1 MVGGGLRWRT
11 LALPASLFATLAV
24 LACALGIERIRS
36 GFDELESE
44 EFSRVVRRS
53 IRAIERIAATE
64 QMKTR
69 DWAEWDAAARWLAEG
84 GADFEKSNLGDSTL
98 SILGEDLLV
107 YWDTSLSVRGALPA
121 SVVRGDDLESRLREQ
136 ISQGRYPWTGLMGTD
151 SGLVFASIRE
161 VRNSDGFGPRRGWLA
176 MAREV
181 DRELLDGLATDIQCD
196 VWIDS
201 AADLR
206 GAPFGVE
213 LVHRDSVV
221 LRVRLEPVDGGDVFL
236 ALGLGRPLYALGDKA
251 SFDFL
256 FHFAGASVS
265 FVVLALFLLERMVLF
280 RLMRLT
286 RGVQRIREEGITA
299 PAVGDPKDDEIGMLS
314 RRIDE
319 MVAAMRSTQAD
330 LATALERA
338 NAAERARV
346 NFLASMTHELR
357 TPLNGVIGLTEFVLK
372 SDHDAETREALELSR
387 GAALGL
393 LETINGV
400 LEYARLEKGVV
411 ELVPDEVDLES
422 AVVDPLRVLSQVAVK
437 KNVRLDVW
445 IDPALP
451 SLVRLDAAR
460 LRQVL
465 NNLVGNAI
473 KFTQVGGVDVSL
485 GLVSQRDGRARIRL
499 EVVDTGAGIPPDRLE
514 AIFEPFEQATSET
527 AVRYGGTGLGLT
539 IASRIVRAAGS
550 EIQVESR
557 LGEGSRFHFEFEAPV
572 VDRKPI
578 VGALATRRNIR
589 IRLLLCDARLR
600 EFVQKILWQMNLVG
614 EVVEPGSGRHAY
626 GTSHVVVLDSA
637 ALMERNELGLLPPA
651 ANLLVL
657 SEPEHVRDLRIHL
670 VAFRAEVVALPAGP
684 AAIAKGIE
692 TLAIPKARV
701 AVAVTG
707 IVLRGMVTSMVER
720 LGLVP
725 VEVRDPREAIAHV
738 DAGECDLVV
747 VDLDDDAWKPLIK
760 RCGVVVP
767 VVGLADDPGDSG
779 VETIVAKPVQAQ
791 RLLKA
796 IETALADAPEG
807 SDSKFWPDSSG
818 ADTVP
823 RD

>member
-1 MVGGGLRWRT
+1 M
-11 LALPASLFATLAV
+11 PAALFATLAI
-24 LACALGIERIRS
+24 LACGLGIERIRS
-36 GFDELESE
+36 DFDELESE
-44 EFSRVVRRS
+44 EFDRVSRQAA
-53 IRAIERIAATE
+53 RAVERIAATE

-69 DWAEWDAAARWLAEG
+69 DWAEWDGAAQWLAG
-84 GADFEKSNLGDSTL
+84 GGEDFEKSNLSDSTL

-107 YWDTSLSVRGALPA
+107 YWDTSLSVKGALPKGLR
-121 SVVRGDDLESRLREQ
+121 RGDDLEYRLREQ
-136 ISQGRYPWTGLMGTD
+136 ISLGRYPWTGLLGTD

-176 MAREV
+176 MARKV

-201 AADLR
+201 VSDSSAVASDVR
-206 GAPFGVE
+206 

-221 LRVRLEPVDGGDVFL
+221 LRVRLEPANGGNAFL
-236 ALGLGRPLYALGDKA
+236 AVGLGRPLHALGEKA
-251 SFDFL
+251 SFDFFL
-256 FHFAGASVS
+256 HFAGASVS

-286 RGVQRIREEGITA
+286 RGVERIREEGINA
-299 PAVGDPKDDEIGMLS
+299 PAVRDPKGDEIGMLS
-314 RRIDE
+314 GRIDE
-319 MVAAMRSTQAD
+319 MVSAMRSTQAD
-330 LATALERA
+330 LATALDRA

-400 LEYARLEKGVV
+400 LEYARLEKGAL
-411 ELVPDEVDLES
+411 ELVPEDVDLET
-422 AVVDPLRVLSQVAVK
+422 AVVDPVRVLSQVAVK
-437 KNVRLDVW
+437 KKIRLDVR

-451 SLVRLDAAR
+451 ALVRLDAAR

-473 KFTQVGGVDVSL
+473 KFTETGGVEVSL
-485 GLVSQRDGRARIRL
+485 SLVSQEAGRVRIRL
-499 EVVDTGAGIPPDRLE
+499 EVADTGAGIPPDRVQ
-514 AIFEPFEQATSET
+514 AIFEPFEQATPET
-527 AVRYGGTGLGLT
+527 AVRFGGTGLGLT
-539 IASRIVRAAGS
+539 IANRIVRAMGS

-557 LGEGSRFHFEFEAPV
+557 LGEGSRFFFEIESPI

-578 VGALATRRNIR
+578 VGVLATRRTIR
-589 IRLLLCDARLR
+589 IRLLLCDAGLLD
-600 EFVQKILWQMNLVG
+600 FVQRILWQMNLVG
-614 EVVEPGSGRHAY
+614 EVVEPGTGRHSY
-626 GTSHVVVLDSA
+626 GTSHVVILDSA
-637 ALMERNELGLLPPA
+637 ALMERNELALLPPA

-657 SEPEHVRDLRIHL
+657 SDPEHVRDLRIHL
-670 VAFRAEVVALPAGP
+670 VAFRAEVVALPVGP
-684 AAIAKGIE
+684 SAIAKAIE

-701 AVAVTG
+701 VVAVTG
-707 IVLRGMVTSMVER
+707 IVLRGMVTSMIER
-720 LGLVP
+720 MGLLP
-725 VEVRDPREAIAHV
+725 VDVRAPQEAIAHV

>member
-1 MVGGGLRWRT
+1 MIKGGLRWRT
-11 LALPASLFATLAV
+11 LALPTSLLATLAV
-24 LACALGIERIRS
+24 LACALGVERIRS
-36 GFDELESE
+36 DFDKLESE
-44 EFSRVVRRS
+44 EFDRVSRQAA
-53 IRAIERIAATE
+53 RAVERIFATE

-69 DWAEWDAAARWLAEG
+69 DWAEWDGAAQWLAGG

-107 YWDTSLSVRGALPA
+107 YWDTSLSVKGALPEGLR
-121 SVVRGDDLESRLREQ
+121 RGDDLESRLREQ
-136 ISQGRYPWTGLMGTD
+136 IAQGRYPWRGLLGAD

-161 VRNSDGFGPRRGWLA
+161 VRNSDGKGPRRGWLA
-176 MAREV
+176 MAKKV
-181 DRELLDGLATDIQCD
+181 DRELLEGLATDIQCD

-201 AADLR
+201 VFDASAALPDVR
-206 GAPFGVE
+206 I
-213 LVHRDSVV
+213 VHRDSVV
-221 LRVRLEPVDGGDVFL
+221 LRVRLEPANGGKAFL
-236 ALGLGRPLYALGDKA
+236 AVGLGRPLHVLGGKA
-251 SFDFL
+251 SFDFFL
-256 FHFAGASVS
+256 HFAGASVS

-286 RGVQRIREEGITA
+286 RGVERIREEGLGA
-299 PAVGDPKDDEIGMLS
+299 PSVGDPRGDEIGMLS

-319 MVAAMRSTQAD
+319 MVGAMRSARD
-330 LATALERA
+330 ELAAALERA

-400 LEYARLEKGVV
+400 LEYARLEKGAL
-411 ELVPDEVDLES
+411 ELVPDDVDLEAS
-422 AVVDPLRVLSQVAVK
+422 VVEPVRVLSQVAVK
-437 KNVRLDVW
+437 KKIRVDVR

-451 SLVRLDAAR
+451 SVVRLDAAR

-473 KFTQVGGVDVSL
+473 KFTDTGGVGVAL
-485 GLVSQRDGRARIRL
+485 TMVSQDGNRARIRL
-499 EVVDTGAGIPPDRLE
+499 EVVDTGAGIPPDRLQ

-527 AVRYGGTGLGLT
+527 AVRFGGTGLGLT
-539 IASRIVRAAGS
+539 IANRIVRAAGS
-550 EIQVESR
+550 EIRVESR
-557 LGEGSRFHFEFEAPV
+557 LGEGSRFHFEFEVPV

-578 VGALATRRNIR
+578 VGALRSRRSIR
-589 IRLLLCDARLR
+589 IRLLLCDPALLD
-600 EFVQKILWQMNLVG
+600 FVQRILWQMNLVG
-614 EVVEPGSGRHAY
+614 EVVVPGSGKHSY

-637 ALMERNELGLLPPA
+637 ALMERNELSLLPSA

-657 SEPEHVRDLRIHL
+657 SDPEHVRDLRIHL
-670 VAFRAEVVALPAGP
+670 VAFRAEVVALPVGP
-684 AAIAKGIE
+684 STIAKAIE

-725 VEVRDPREAIAHV
+725 VEARDSREGIAHV

-747 VDLDDDAWKPLIK
+747 VDLDDETWKPLIK
-760 RCGVVVP
+760 RCGVVIP

-791 RLLKA
+791 RLLNA